1 MQRGEMVLITYTGK
15 VVEEGKEFDRGEKVP
30 VIIGEG
36 FVIKGLEEE
45 LEKMSVGEEKTV
57 VIPPEKAFGL
67 RKKELIK
74 LLPASTFRERGYK
87 PRAGEI
93 VVFDNGI
100 FGKVISVSGGRVLVD
115 FNHPLAGK
123 ELEYRVKVDRVVEDP
138 EEKARYI
145 VDFFFEDMAELEKI
159 ENGVARIAVKG
170 VLLERNKKRVVE
182 LLKKYCHV
190 REVEFVERM

>member
-145 VDFFFEDMAELEKI
+145 VDFFLEDMAELEKV